1 MKLETILLIFV
12 FFTDWSV
19 HRVIANFMSSEEHPD
34 VQENV
39 HLQTATEQ
47 GEDVSDTKVRP
58 RRDVPDMLME
68 TNWNV
73 PDVTKGTYEDADW
86 HPSTSVLETHSDL
99 NPDSPVVI
107 RSDNIGSD
115 DDGTNQ
121 TLNQTQCGEY
131 STQPTPN
138 NHCRLMAK
146 LPPAGTT
153 EKRCPDMF
161 RCTDDVSFWLHENQ
175 NRKEQ
180 LKELKETVSELQEE
194 LRNHRH
200 RVRALEMQVG

>member
-1 MKLETILLIFV
+1 MKLETMLLIFA
-12 FFTDWSV
+12 FFTDWGF
-19 HRVIANFMSSEEHPD
+19 HPVIAHFMGSDELPD
-34 VQENV
+34 VQEDV
-39 HLQTATEQ
+39 P
-47 GEDVSDTKVRP
+47 GEDVPDTNIRP
-58 RRDVPDMLME
+58 RRDVPDMQME

-73 PDVTKGTYEDADW
+73 PDVTKDTYEDADW

-99 NPDSPVVI
+99 TPGSTVVT
-107 RSDNIGSD
+107 RSDNVDGD

-121 TLNQTQCGEY
+121 TLNQTATQCGEY
-131 STQPTPN
+131 SSQPTPN
-138 NHCRLMAK
+138 NHCRLKAK
-146 LPPAGTT
+146 LPPVGTM

-180 LKELKETVSELQEE
+180 LEELKETMSELQEE

-200 RVRALEMQVG
+200 RVKALEMQVG